1 MEAMTNIYINLQE
14 GLEADVEAHREDC
27 PEAKKILRTMSGESA
42 GMVPH
47 GTPLEVWEEYN
58 ADFIEDEAWTWDVAI
73 YPCTG
78 LVERKQIVT
87 GYSED

>member
-1 MEAMTNIYINLQE
+1 MTNIYIDLHA
-14 GLEADVEAHREDC
+14 GDEAGVEVHREDC
-27 PEAKKILRTMSGESA
+27 AEAGKILRTRAGSSA
-42 GMVPH
+42 GAVPH

-78 LVERKQIVT
+78 LVERKQIIT
-87 GYSED
+87 GHP

>member
-1 MEAMTNIYINLQE
+1 MTNIYIDLHAGQE
-14 GLEADVEAHREDC
+14 TGVEVHREDC
-27 PEAKKILRTMSGESA
+27 AEAEKILRARAGSSA
-42 GMVPH
+42 GAVPR

-78 LVERKQIVT
+78 LVERKQIIT
-87 GYSED
+87 GHP

>member
-1 MEAMTNIYINLQE
+1 MTNIYIDLHAGDE
-14 GLEADVEAHREDC
+14 TGVEVHREDC
-27 PEAKKILRTMSGESA
+27 AEAVKILRTWAGSSA
-42 GMVPH
+42 GAAPH
-47 GTPLEVWEEYN
+47 GTPLEVWEDYN